1 MSIGNVA
8 IPGIGALQP
17 LGYSPFAAA
26 PTPAFIR
33 SAPVLFNGTEME
45 TPTLKTIVVGV
56 PGQIIIPICLF
67 VHTVQN
73 TKAGGWNTSR
83 AVLCRYLGS
92 SVDLTDVSNTAIPS
106 TAVEKI
112 NWLQPLT
119 STVFSGSVM
128 GPLTFDPAGK
138 DVVAG
143 GNGALSYLGVLPNIY
158 TMTILL
164 DYFLAPAAV

>member
-33 SAPVLFNGTEME
+33 SAPVVFSATEME
-45 TPTLKTIVVGV
+45 TPTMKTIVAGV
-56 PGQIIIPICLF
+56 PTQIIIPVTLF

-83 AVLCRYLGS
+83 AVICRYAGS
-92 SVDLTDVSNTAIPS
+92 AVDLTDATNTAIPS
-106 TAVEKI
+106 TAIEKI
-112 NWLQPLT
+112 NWLQ
-119 STVFSGSVM
+119 SINAVFAGGVL
-128 GPLTFDPAGK
+128 GPLTFDPANK
-138 DVVAG
+138 DVQAG
-143 GNGALSYLGVLPNIY
+143 GNGALTYLGVLPNVY
-158 TMTILL
+158 TMTIVL